1 MNDQKIQLWLQQ
13 KRLKFLQDMQGNGT
27 SLISLIIPPKGKLS
41 KIMQMLQK
49 EYGTA
54 SHIKDRVN
62 RLSVLSA
69 ITSTKEK
76 LKLFHQVPQNG
87 LALYCGN
94 VVLENGKQKKVHFDI
109 EPFRPLH
116 RSLYRCDHKFHVE
129 ALLALLQVDEKF
141 GFVIIDGN
149 GCLFG
154 ILYGN
159 NRTILHHFSVNLP
172 KKHGKGGQS
181 AQRYGRIRMGMRQ
194 AYIKKVTELIVK
206 LFIKE
211 DSVIV
216 KGFIFAGS
224 AQFKNQLVDA
234 DSLDPRIKRKLIQ
247 VVDISYGGEHGFH
260 QAISLSMD
268 NLGNLRY
275 VEEKRLLQS
284 FFERIA
290 NQIDKVVF
298 GMKDTLQAMEMGA
311 VETCLIWEGINVV
324 RVCTQDEKIV
334 FWTQSKMDAKHHD
347 EDILDQTDLI
357 EWLIENHT
365 QFGTQLEIVSNNTS
379 EGAQFSKG
387 FGGIGGLLRYSV
399 HDMNYDE
406 WDDDDVDSIQDD
418 SIEDEFQE
426 YDDFM

>member
-1 MNDQKIQLWLQQ
+1 
-13 KRLKFLQDMQGNGT
+13 
-27 SLISLIIPPKGKLS
+27 
-41 KIMQMLQK
+41 
-49 EYGTA
+49 
-54 SHIKDRVN
+54 
-62 RLSVLSA
+62 
-69 ITSTKEK
+69 
-76 LKLFHQVPQNG
+76 
-87 LALYCGN
+87 
-94 VVLENGKQKKVHFDI
+94 
-109 EPFRPLH
+109 
-116 RSLYRCDHKFHVE
+116 
-129 ALLALLQVDEKF
+129 
-141 GFVIIDGN
+141 
-149 GCLFG
+149 
-154 ILYGN
+154 
-159 NRTILHHFSVNLP
+159 
-172 KKHGKGGQS
+172 
-181 AQRYGRIRMGMRQ
+181 
-194 AYIKKVTELIVK
+194 
-206 LFIKE
+206 
-211 DSVIV
+211 
-216 KGFIFAGS
+216 
-224 AQFKNQLVDA
+224 
-234 DSLDPRIKRKLIQ
+234 
-247 VVDISYGGEHGFH
+247 
-260 QAISLSMD
+260 
-268 NLGNLRY
+268 
-275 VEEKRLLQS
+275 QS